1 VCPTGIDIRNGLQN
15 ECIGCAACIDAC
27 DQVMDKMDL
36 SARPD
41 PLLHGERR
49 QPAPHPDG
57 HRAPGLPP
65 AGDHLRGDPGRL
77 AAATAW
83 SLSMRI
89 PLKVNVLKDRGTL
102 SREADDGSI
111 ENIYRLQIMN
121 TGDKTRTF
129 RIGIAGL
136 ERHPPPRRQADH
148 GGRRRDRHQY
158 RHCQADPGAAKSG
171 ASPISF
177 SVEDVA
183 DAAVAVSEQSKFWM
197 P

>member
-1 VCPTGIDIRNGLQN
+1 
-15 ECIGCAACIDAC
+15 
-27 DQVMDKMDL
+27 MDKMDYPRGL
-36 SARPD
+36 IRYSTENAVSQRLTPMDIVRRAFRPRVIIYAAI
-41 PLLHGERR
+41 LV
-49 QPAPHPDG
+49 A
-57 HRAPGLPP
+57 
-65 AGDHLRGDPGRL
+65 L
-77 AAATAW
+77 AAAAAW

-136 ERHPPPRRQADH
+136 DSIRLHDDKPITVE
-148 GGRRRDRHQY
+148 GGEIGTSTAIVR
-158 RHCQADPGAAKSG
+158 ADPGAAKSG